1 MILSYAVAV
10 VGLEKTFFRVSE
22 DVGVVELCANVSF
35 PVIDCPIKFPFEV
48 QLSTCDGTAST
59 ASFTVCMRY
68 NHLFFILVAPD
79 DYIEFNVT
87 LMFEPCEI
95 RRCVNVTIMDD
106 FIDEPDESFFYKLQR
121 TPDLHPRI
129 TLNPVDGEIVIVDD
143 DGQLLWCQ
151 INSNY
156 IHIQTFSSYSSWL

>member
-1 MILSYAVAV
+1 MHEIQS
-10 VGLEKTFFRVSE
+10 
-22 DVGVVELCANVSF
+22 
-35 PVIDCPIKFPFEV
+35 
-48 QLSTCDGTAST
+48 
-59 ASFTVCMRY
+59 
-68 NHLFFILVAPD
+68 LFFILVAPD
-79 DYIEFNVT
+79 DYIGLNVT
-87 LMFEPCEI
+87 LMFEPCET

-106 FIDEPDESFFYKLQR
+106 FIDEPDESFFYKLRR

-129 TLNPVDGEIVIVDD
+129 TLDPVDGEIVIVDD